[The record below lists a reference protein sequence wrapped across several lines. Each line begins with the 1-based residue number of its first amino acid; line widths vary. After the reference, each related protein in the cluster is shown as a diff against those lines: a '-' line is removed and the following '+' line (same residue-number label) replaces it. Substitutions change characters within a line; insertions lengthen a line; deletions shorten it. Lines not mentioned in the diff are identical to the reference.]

1 MQSKQR
7 WQDWVILALGAWLFL
22 APFFTGYSS
31 LSGPAAWNSYVLGAI
46 VTVFA
51 IAALWRPESPT
62 EEWVNLVL
70 GLWLVI
76 APLALGF
83 YASEAVAAWNH
94 FVVGAL
100 VAGDAVWAMAVQSK
114 AAREVPHH

>member
-1 MQSKQR
+1 MRGKQR
-7 WQDWVILALGAWLFL
+7 WQDWVSLALGAVV
-22 APFFTGYSS
+22 A
-31 LSGPAAWNSYVLGAI
+31 
-46 VTVFA
+46 VFA

-76 APLALGF
+76 APFALGF

-100 VAGDAVWAMAVQSK
+100 IAGDAVWAMSVQSK
-114 AAREVPHH
+114 AGGEVPHY